1 MSAARE
7 LDQSDFDL
15 DRFVDLFDEALTS
28 TDPRVVET
36 LRKLMMIVTLTRPE
50 SSQSWNHHRGP
61 LRRMMEDINH
71 LHRRIET
78 LEQRSSASEMRYG
91 SEAGSTDEYYK
102 HIAMT
107 GAKNLA
113 SQVDVA
119 TMKQL
124 AQKINGGL
132 VPPKGLLDK

>member
-15 DRFVDLFDEALTS
+15 ERFVDMFDEALTS

-36 LRKLMMIVTLTRPE
+36 LRKLMMIVALTRPE
-50 SSQSWNHHRGP
+50 SSERWSNRRGP
-61 LRRMMEDINH
+61 LRRMMDDINN
-71 LHRRIET
+71 LHKRIET
-78 LEQRSSASEMRYG
+78 LEQRVMSDRG
-91 SEAGSTDEYYK
+91 PTDDYFK
-102 HIAMT
+102 HLAAQNI
-107 GAKNLA
+107 A
-113 SQVDVA
+113 SQVDIT

-132 VPPKGLLDK
+132 VPPKGLFKTE

>member
-15 DRFVDLFDEALTS
+15 DRFVDMFDEALTS

-50 SSQSWNHHRGP
+50 SSERWSNRRGP
-61 LRRMMEDINH
+61 LRRMMDDINN

-78 LEQRSSASEMRYG
+78 LEQRVMSDRG
-91 SEAGSTDEYYK
+91 PTDEYVK
-102 HIAMT
+102 HLAAQNM
-107 GAKNLA
+107 A
-113 SQVDVA
+113 SQVDIA
-119 TMKQL
+119 TMNQL
-124 AQKINGGL
+124 ARKINGGL
-132 VPPKGLLDK
+132 VPPKGLVEK

>member
-7 LDQSDFDL
+7 PDQSDFDL
-15 DRFVDLFDEALTS
+15 DRFVDLFDEAMTS

-36 LRKLMMIVTLTRPE
+36 LRRLMMIVTLTRPE
-50 SSQSWNHHRGP
+50 SSQSWNDHRGP
-61 LRRMMEDINH
+61 LRRMMSDINH

-78 LEQRSSASEMRYG
+78 LEGQVMSDR
-91 SEAGSTDEYYK
+91 GSTDEYYK
-102 HIAMT
+102 HMAMT
-107 GAKNLA
+107 GAKNMA

>member
-15 DRFVDLFDEALTS
+15 ERFVDLFDEAMTS

-50 SSQSWNHHRGP
+50 SSQSWNDHRGP
-61 LRRMMEDINH
+61 LRRMMSDINH

-78 LEQRSSASEMRYG
+78 LEQRRSESEMRYG
-91 SEAGSTDEYYK
+91 YNDRM
-102 HIAMT
+102 AMT
-107 GAKNLA
+107 GAKNMA
-113 SQVDVA
+113 AQIDADVL
-119 TMKQL
+119 KQL
-124 AQKINGGL
+124 AQRDYGYKGS
-132 VPPKGLLDK
+132 PKGLLEK